1 MNVIKATR
9 DFERWIAKQIPL
21 VRSDVALKHRH
32 MAESPFAFFRAT
44 FYRWLQLWHKACEDL
59 AKAPRLLAVGDL
71 HIENFGSWRDREGR
85 LIWGINDVD
94 EAHPMPYTIDLVRL
108 AASALFASAEN
119 SLAVGGDEACSALL

>member
-44 FYRWLQLWHKACEDL
+44 FYRWLQLGTKP
-59 AKAPRLLAVGDL
+59 AKTSPKRRGCWWSA
-71 HIENFGSWRDREGR
+71 I
-85 LIWGINDVD
+85 
-94 EAHPMPYTIDLVRL
+94 YTSKTSGLGATRK
-108 AASALFASAEN
+108 
-119 SLAVGGDEACSALL
+119 GG